1 MSSPKALID
10 NNKSWAQRQ
19 SEANPAFFK
28 DLAAGQAPEYLW
40 IGCSDSRG
48 PATEI
53 CGVHAG
59 DMFVHRNVAN
69 VVANTDLN
77 LLSVLQYAVEV
88 LGVKHV
94 IVCGHYGCGGVKAAM
109 SNDKHGMID
118 NWLRNIKD
126 VCAQHTEELD
136 GIADG
141 AARTDRMCEINGAAQ
156 VANVCHTSSVQGAG
170 ESGQP
175 LTVHG
180 WIFGLNDGLLK
191 DLDLSVDNVEQLP
204 ELYRLR

>member
-40 IGCSDSRG
+40 IGCSDSRV

-136 GIADG
+136 GIADV
-141 AARTDRMCEINGAAQ
+141 AARTDRMCEINVAAQ
-156 VANVCHTSSVQGAG
+156 VANVCHTSIVQGAW

-175 LTVHG
+175 LPVHG

>member
-19 SEANPAFFK
+19 SEANPACFK
-28 DLAAGQAPEYLW
+28 DLAAGQAPEYLG
-40 IGCSDSRG
+40 IGCSDSRV

-88 LGVKHV
+88 LGDDCFV
-94 IVCGHYGCGGVKAAM
+94 ISTDWPHDDSDFPHAIEHFLELPGLSDTARRKILWDNAIDFYRFPDGYLP
-109 SNDKHGMID
+109 DKF
-118 NWLRNIKD
+118 
-126 VCAQHTEELD
+126 EE
-136 GIADG
+136 AVP
-141 AARTDRMCEINGAAQ
+141 A
-156 VANVCHTSSVQGAG
+156 
-170 ESGQP
+170 
-175 LTVHG
+175 
-180 WIFGLNDGLLK
+180 
-191 DLDLSVDNVEQLP
+191 
-204 ELYRLR
+204 